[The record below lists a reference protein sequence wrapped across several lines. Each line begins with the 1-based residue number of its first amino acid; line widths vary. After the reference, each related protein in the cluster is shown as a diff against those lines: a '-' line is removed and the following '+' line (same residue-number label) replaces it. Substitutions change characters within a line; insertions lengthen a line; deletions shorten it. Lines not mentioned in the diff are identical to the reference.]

1 VNVATREEGLQ
12 IDLTYWTSKL
22 SSGQAVHLANT
33 YSTVIMELL
42 SNPET
47 VLADVNMLSP
57 LDRASLRDWNK
68 ELPFAVDRCMHEV
81 IHQNA
86 RKRPHALALESWE
99 AAYTYR
105 DLDRASSRLA
115 RHLIKQGVSPD
126 DCIPLCFEKSLYTI
140 IALVAVLKAGG
151 GFVLLDPK
159 HPDDRLKGLLED
171 SKAKFLIVSPQ
182 TQDRCTQDTG

>member
-1 VNVATREEGLQ
+1 MQ

-22 SSGQAVHLANT
+22 SSGQAAHLANT
-33 YSTVIMELL
+33 YSTAIMALL

-47 VLADVNMLSP
+47 ALADVYMLSP
-57 LDRASLRDWNK
+57 LDKASLRDWNTQ
-68 ELPFAVDRCMHEV
+68 LPPAVDRCMHEV

-86 RKRPHALALESWE
+86 IERPHALALESWE

-115 RHLIKQGVSPD
+115 RHLIKQGISPD

-140 IALVAVLKAGG
+140 VALVAVLKAGG
-151 GFVLLDPK
+151 GFCTS
-159 HPDDRLKGLLED
+159 R
-171 SKAKFLIVSPQ
+171 PQ
-182 TQDRCTQDTG
+182 AS